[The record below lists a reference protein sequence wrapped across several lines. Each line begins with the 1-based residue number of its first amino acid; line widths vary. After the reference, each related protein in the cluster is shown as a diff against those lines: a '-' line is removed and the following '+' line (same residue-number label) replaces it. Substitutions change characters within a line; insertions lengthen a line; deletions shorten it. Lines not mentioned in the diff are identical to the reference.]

1 MDDRELRDHVI
12 AALDWEPS
20 IDSTD
25 IGVTIER
32 GVVTLAGHVPNYLQR
47 GTAER
52 VVKRLKGVKGFVQ
65 KIEVRPAVSA
75 ENTDEN
81 LALRA
86 VSSLAWNVLVPKDIV
101 QVEVKNGWV
110 TLNGEVEWNYQRQ
123 AAEASVAG
131 ISGVRG
137 VNNTVRIRARPQVP
151 DVKKRIEDA
160 LKRDAEIEAKRIQ
173 VDVHDG
179 QVTLRGKVDTLHELD
194 VLKRAVWSAPG
205 VRSIDDHL
213 IVQ

>member
-1 MDDRELRDHVI
+1 M
-12 AALDWEPS
+12 
-20 IDSTD
+20 
-25 IGVTIER
+25 
-32 GVVTLAGHVPNYLQR
+32 
-47 GTAER
+47 
-52 VVKRLKGVKGFVQ
+52 KRLKGVKGFVQ

-86 VSSLAWNVLVPKDIV
+86 VSSLAWNVLVPKDTV
-101 QVEVKNGWV
+101 QVEVKNGCV

-173 VDVHDG
+173 VDIHDG